1 MTVTGPRVRD
11 FTDSQPTFDVEI
23 VASPAAELVTS
34 LFTLGSEVDA
44 SIEAADAERRDRWAE
59 GIREAASD
67 ELRSLID
74 RYVIGSG
81 WVWLALMGT
90 AYEAGPS
97 VDGFLEALGTVDPVE
112 ARRDLLCMMWCKG
125 AEDHEQIERI
135 AAGDTE
141 LLAEVDGASSRPL
154 PPNVRELLELEP
166 EATLAV
172 MVDLVRRFDT
182 EVFHGGRDVASIL
195 ERDAAAKRAMA
206 TSMDASALVE
216 AATDGV
222 TFSPQPNVRGIV
234 LVPSVAVRPWVTI
247 TDHDGVRIFAY
258 PVAEEHLDADPDAPP
273 SHLVDLYKALGDE
286 RRLRLLRLL
295 GEGPASLRDLTQR
308 LDLAKSTV
316 HHHLRVL
323 RKAGLVRVT
332 VGDDNEYSLRT
343 DAVPEAARL
352 LDSFLNG

>member
-11 FTDSQPTFDVEI
+11 FTDSQPALEVEI
-23 VASPAAELVTS
+23 VASSAAELVTS
-34 LFTLGSEVDA
+34 LFALGSEADP
-44 SIEAADAERRDRWAE
+44 SIDAADAERRGLWAD
-59 GIREAASD
+59 GVRDGASD

-74 RYVIGSG
+74 RYVTGSG
-81 WVWLALMGT
+81 WAWLALIGI
-90 AYEAGPS
+90 ACESGPS
-97 VDGFLEALGTVDPVE
+97 VDGFLEALAAADPME

-125 AEDHEQIERI
+125 PVDREQIDRV

-141 LLAEVDGASSRPL
+141 LLAEIDDGASKPL
-154 PPNVRELLELEP
+154 PPNIRGLLELEP
-166 EATLAV
+166 EATVAV
-172 MVDLVRRFDT
+172 MVDLLRRFDT

-195 ERDAAAKRAMA
+195 ERDAAAKRAMSG
-206 TSMDASALVE
+206 SMDASALVE

-222 TFSPQPNVRGIV
+222 TFSLQPNMRGIV
-234 LVPSVAVRPWVTI
+234 LVPSVVIRPWVAI
-247 TDHDGVRIFAY
+247 TDHDGLRVFVY
-258 PVAEEHLDADPDAPP
+258 PVAEEHLEADPDAPP
-273 SHLVDLYKALGDE
+273 SHLVDVYKALGDE

-295 GEGPASLRDLTQR
+295 VDGPTSLRDLTER

-332 VGDDNEYSLRT
+332 IGDDNEYSMRT
-343 DAVPEAARL
+343 DAVSEAARM